1 MWGGLALKFL
11 RFSIFIW
18 SFMIKGTVKF
28 FNNAKG
34 FGFITPDDG
43 GKDVFLPSAAITASG
58 TAPLKA
64 GQRVSFEHEPD
75 VKGPKVVK
83 LKLLDDKPEFIA
95 VARASS
101 ITIYHDPSSVESADV
116 LSVLRAAGHEPQ
128 LIDYIVTPPSGEELK
143 RLSLLLGDSDQTLV
157 RRYDPLFLELQL
169 DDRFIGESEFWTA
182 IVEHP
187 SLINGPLFQ
196 EANRVRI
203 CKTPS
208 DVRAFLGLEAAS
220 EPRKK
225 SRGISPRIV
234 AMMQGLD
241 VPPLPARE
249 ESSVEKVVRSIP
261 ADSKAKSPP
270 PPRSVKASSAAKKA
284 VPALKKVAV
293 KSPRK
298 SKIGTAKKKT
308 KK

>member
-1 MWGGLALKFL
+1 
-11 RFSIFIW
+11 
-18 SFMIKGTVKF
+18 MIKGTVKF
-28 FNNAKG
+28 FNNTKG

-95 VARASS
+95 VARGSS
-101 ITIYHDPSSVESADV
+101 ITIYHDPSSMDSEDV
-116 LSVLRAAGHEPQ
+116 LSVLRAAGHEPR
-128 LIDYIVTPPSGEELK
+128 LIDYTVTPPSSEELK
-143 RLSLLLGDSDQTLV
+143 RLSLLLGDSDQNLV
-157 RRYDPLFLELQL
+157 RRYDPLFLALQL

-187 SLINGPLFQ
+187 SLINGPLFV
-196 EANRVRI
+196 EANRVRV
-203 CKTPS
+203 CKTAS
-208 DVRAFLGLEAAS
+208 DVRTFLGLEGPS

-234 AMMQGLD
+234 AMMQGLA
-241 VPPLPARE
+241 VPPPPVHE
-249 ESSVEKVVRSIP
+249 EASVEKAVRGIP
-261 ADSKAKSPP
+261 TDSKAKTASPP
-270 PPRSVKASSAAKKA
+270 KSVRASSVAKKA
-284 VPALKKVAV
+284 APALKKAAV
-293 KSPRK
+293 KSPKK
-298 SKIGTAKKKT
+298 SKIGTVKKKT
-308 KK
+308 TK